1 MSTWGRTVRTKTAT
15 ITLVSDGFI
24 EQRIARNA
32 RLTTAAI
39 EKDRKARRAVSGG
52 MPCAVMIVIPDTIP
66 VEPEAAN
73 VDHYR
78 KDSAARTIL
87 ALAVVVRDAANSAI
101 NKFYFRYYPQ
111 AFEVRVFDSEEDAR
125 DWLRQKLGGSD
136 RRTDQVISY

>member
-1 MSTWGRTVRTKTAT
+1 MHPMSTWGRTVRTKTAT

-52 MPCAVMIVIPDTIP
+52 MPCAVMTRIPDTIP

-73 VDHYR
+73 A
-78 KDSAARTIL
+78 SL
-87 ALAVVVRDAANSAI
+87 
-101 NKFYFRYYPQ
+101 Q
-111 AFEVRVFDSEEDAR
+111 E
-125 DWLRQKLGGSD
+125 RQCCTHHFGTRGGGT
-136 RRTDQVISY
+136 RRCE